1 MRPFKI
7 IEPMATLQNPF
18 PGARTLLH
26 VARVGGQEARIALAQ
41 LWITEG
47 IPFAFAEC
55 PVLYDSVR
63 SWLGA
68 RLNVHAKEISITGS
82 GRIGESINP
91 RKIGKPFDAKS
102 DLDLFVVSG
111 KLFNLFRVEF
121 HRWAEDYERGEVWP
135 RNKRAEEYWKD
146 HKARGPQVM
155 KQGFIDAKMIPSL
168 NRYQISQRTANCMW
182 QLVEKLKFTN
192 KGPKPSRASVRVY
205 ADWDS
210 LVKRISYN
218 LRSSAEATW

>member
-1 MRPFKI
+1 
-7 IEPMATLQNPF
+7 MAVLQNPF
-18 PGARTLLH
+18 PDARTLLDIAH
-26 VARVGGQEARIALAQ
+26 IGGQEARIALAQ

-47 IPFAFAEC
+47 IPFAFVEC

-68 RLNVHAKEISITGS
+68 KLNVHAKEISITGS

-121 HRWAEDYERGEVWP
+121 HRWADDYERGEVRP
-135 RNKRAEEYWKD
+135 RGKQAEKYWKD
-146 HKARGPQVM
+146 NKARGPKVIGM
-155 KQGFIDAKMIPSL
+155 GFIDAKMIPSW
-168 NRYQISQRTANCMW
+168 NRYQMSQRTANCMW

-218 LRSSAEATW
+218 LRSSAEATR

>member
-1 MRPFKI
+1 MKPFKI
-7 IEPMATLQNPF
+7 IEPMADLQNPF
-18 PGARTLLH
+18 PGALTLLH
-26 VARVGGQEARIALAQ
+26 VAHIGGKEARIALAQ

-47 IPFAFAEC
+47 IPFAFADC

-82 GRIGESINP
+82 GRIGESLDP
-91 RKIGKPFDAKS
+91 RKIGKPFDDNS

-111 KLFNLFRVEF
+111 KLFNLFRDEF
-121 HRWAEDYERGEVWP
+121 NRWAEDYERGSVWP
-135 RNKRAEEYWKD
+135 RNEREVGYWKE
-146 HKARGPQVM
+146 HRVRGPKVIRR
-155 KQGFIDAKMIPSL
+155 GFIDAKMIPSW
-168 NRYQISQRTANCMW
+168 NRYEMSQKTANYMW

-192 KGPKPSRASVRVY
+192 KGPKPSRASVRLY

-210 LVKRISYN
+210 LVKSISYN
-218 LRSSAEATW
+218 LQISAKAIQ

>member
-7 IEPMATLQNPF
+7 IEPMADLQNPF
-18 PGARTLLH
+18 PGALSLLR
-26 VARVGGQEARIALAQ
+26 VARIGGKEARIALAQ

-47 IPFAFAEC
+47 IPFAFADC

-82 GRIGESINP
+82 GRIGESLNP
-91 RKIGKPFDAKS
+91 QNIGKPFSSTS

-111 KLFNLFRVEF
+111 KLFNQFRDEF
-121 HRWAEDYERGEVWP
+121 HRWAEDYERGDVRP
-135 RNKRAEEYWKD
+135 RNKQEETYWRD
-146 HKARGPQVM
+146 NKARIPQNIRL
-155 KQGFIDAKMIPSL
+155 GFIDAKKIPHMH
-168 NRYQISQRTANCMW
+168 RYQMSQITANCMW
-182 QLVEKLKFTN
+182 ELVENLKFTS
-192 KGPKPSRASVRVY
+192 KGPKPARASVRVY

-210 LVKRISYN
+210 LVKRVSYN
-218 LRSSAEATW
+218 LRSSAEATQ